1 MPDNVERVA
10 YRRGIFKG
18 AHYRRSWIPSEA
30 SACYRLAKKYSGE
43 GKILDIGDLE
53 AFADALK
60 AKFALPG
67 SASPEDQLKPDV
79 TVLFVATGAKYGLAV
94 ETRTETHLSEH
105 KVRPDIAIYVGGL
118 ICGYIELKA
127 PSLGADAPKLKGD
140 HNKKQWE
147 KLKGLPNLIYT
158 DGREWA
164 LYRSGERPDG
174 QPIVRL
180 HDDPTEKGK
189 AATTKD
195 DADALER
202 LFRDFLS
209 WEPAVPHNP
218 SGLAKY
224 LAPLSRFLRS
234 EVENALDQPGSAV
247 ELLANEWRQ
256 FFFPDA
262 DNAKFADAYAQTVT
276 YAMLLARL
284 SGAPKL
290 DPAEAAKT
298 LDKNNGLLAR
308 TLELLGQKAAR
319 EELAVGFEML
329 QRSLEALDPY
339 DFLKS
344 KPDLWLYFY
353 EDFLAAYDPKLR
365 KDYGVYYTPREVVE
379 LQVRLASELLEKR
392 FGKKLGFADDGVV
405 FLDPAV
411 GTGTYPVAAVKHG
424 LEKVRARSGPGAVP
438 ARAGHM
444 AENMHGFEVLVGPYA
459 VAHLRLTQ
467 AIEGAMNDAKAAGEP
482 EEKLNK
488 RLNIYLADT
497 LESPNHAPPGGFDL
511 THKALTNEHEA
522 ARKVKQGGDILV
534 CLGNPPYDRQTI
546 EEGDTTTQRKGGWV
560 RFGDQVRGAAKQEEQ
575 GERAIFKDFTEPAT
589 KAGAGVHLKNLYNDY
604 VYFWRWAL
612 WRLFEQQTCGGIIT
626 FITASSYLAGP
637 GFVGMREMMRQT
649 FDELWIIDLGGDN
662 LGTRKTPNVF
672 NIQTPVAIA
681 IGVREPKPSPDK
693 PAKVRYAKI
702 EGATREDKLTQLEA
716 VADFSGLVW
725 RNCPDDWHKP
735 FLPVGMGDYSAWP
748 RIQDLLPWTHSGA
761 QFKRSWPIGETQAV
775 LSQRYSKLISA
786 RLKDRRQLFKESRD
800 RKITWR
806 PGDKSLPCIY
816 EITTTHPSP
825 PISRYAFRSFD
836 RQFGIIDPRF
846 GDYLRSDLQDTLG
859 KQCFLTTLLT
869 TPLGYGAALT
879 ACSDL
884 PDLHHFRGSFG
895 GKDVIPLYRD
905 AAGSE
910 PNVTGGL
917 LDALGKAYGTTPTAE
932 DLAGY
937 VYAVLGGQSYTR
949 RFWNELETPGPRV
962 PLTKVGKTF
971 AVAANLGRKLIWLH
985 TYADR
990 FRDKD
995 RGNEVSKGKAT
1006 TIKGVSSAPAHYPA
1020 EYTYDPATRE
1030 ITVGNGRFGP
1040 VAPEVWEFEVS
1051 GLKVVQSWLGY
1062 RMRKR
1067 AGKKSSPLD
1076 EIRPECWTAR
1086 MSDELLELLWV
1097 LEATLAM
1104 EPELEKAL
1112 DKVVAG
1118 ACFTA
1123 AEMPTPKNEE
1133 RKAPGTVSNT
1143 GGLLE
1148 IMGVEDEAANG
1159 DEDDD

>member
-1 MPDNVERVA
+1 M
-10 YRRGIFKG
+10 
-18 AHYRRSWIPSEA
+18 
-30 SACYRLAKKYSGE
+30 
-43 GKILDIGDLE
+43 DLLKLYDYAE
-53 AFADALK
+53 SLK

-67 SASPEDQLKPDV
+67 SASPEDQLKPAIAD
-79 TVLFVATGAKYGLAV
+79 LLKSAGAAYGLV
-94 ETRTETHLSEH
+94 VNTRTETHLSEH

-127 PSLGADAPKLKGD
+127 PGLGADAPKLKGE

-147 KLKGLPNLIYT
+147 KLTGLPNLIYT
-158 DGREWA
+158 DGRDWA
-164 LYRSGERPDG
+164 LYRTGERPDD

-180 HDDPTEKGK
+180 HDDPTDKGK

-195 DADALER
+195 DAEGLER

-209 WEPAVPHNP
+209 WQPSVPHNP
-218 SGLAKY
+218 PGLARY

-234 EVENALDQPGSAV
+234 EVENALGQTGSAV
-247 ELLANEWRQ
+247 GLLAVEWRQ
-256 FFFPDA
+256 FFFPDS
-262 DNAKFADAYAQTVT
+262 DDAKFADAYAQTVT

-284 SGAPKL
+284 SGAAKL
-290 DPAEAAKT
+290 DPTEAAKT

-308 TLELLGQKAAR
+308 TLELLGQRDAR
-319 EELAVGFEML
+319 EELSVGFEML
-329 QRSLEALDPY
+329 QRSLEALNPH

-411 GTGTYPVAAVKHG
+411 GTGTYPVAAIKHG

-438 ARAGHM
+438 ARARQM

-467 AIEGAMNDAKAAGEP
+467 ALEGAMNDANAAAGEP
-482 EEKLNK
+482 EEKLGK

-534 CLGNPPYDRQTI
+534 CLGNPPYDRERRAEDGTKPN
-546 EEGDTTTQRKGGWV
+546 KGGWV
-560 RFGDQVRGAAKQEEQ
+560 RFGDQIAGGAKQEQQ
-575 GERAIFKDFTEPAT
+575 GERPIFEDFLKPARD
-589 KAGAGVHLKNLYNDY
+589 AGKGLNLQVIFNDY

-612 WRLFEQQTCGGIIT
+612 WRMLERQNCGGIIT
-626 FITASSYLAGP
+626 FITASSYLVGP
-637 GFVGMREMMRQT
+637 GFVGVREVMRRS

-662 LGTRKTPNVF
+662 LGARKTPNVF
-672 NIQTPVAIA
+672 AIQIPVAIA
-681 IGVREPKPSPDK
+681 LGIRGPKQEPDK
-693 PAKVRYAKI
+693 PANVRYAKI
-702 EGATREDKLTQLEA
+702 EGGTREEKLTKLEA
-716 VADFSGLVW
+716 ISSIQEFDW
-725 RNCPDDWHKP
+725 RECATEWQAPFMPIGKGAYFDWPK
-735 FLPVGMGDYSAWP
+735 VV
-748 RIQDLLPWTHSGA
+748 DLFPYHTAGA
-761 QFKRSWPIGETQAV
+761 VFYRSWPIGETEAV
-775 LSQRYSKLISA
+775 LSARWKKLSGSKA
-786 RLKDRRQLFKESRD
+786 PDRPKLFKTSRD
-800 RKITWR
+800 RTVHYTVGQR
-806 PGDKSLPCIY
+806 DLAGY
-816 EITTTHPSP
+816 GEP
-825 PISRYAFRSFD
+825 PISALENTSDEPKAIRFGYRSFD
-836 RQFGIIDPRF
+836 RHNALYDFRL
-846 GDYLRSDLQDTLG
+846 GDFIRPTLARISSE
-859 KQCFLTTLLT
+859 QQTFLVCPDSLVCGHGAICTV
-869 TPLGYGAALT
+869 TPHI
-879 ACSDL
+879 
-884 PDLHHFRGSFG
+884 PDQHYFRGSFG

-905 AAGSE
+905 AAGTE

-917 LDALGKAYGTTPTAE
+917 LDALGIGYSATPTAE
-932 DLAGY
+932 DLAAY

-949 RFWNELETPGPRV
+949 RFWNELETPGPRI
-962 PLTKVGKTF
+962 PLTKDDAIFTE
-971 AVAANLGRKLIWLH
+971 VAKLGRRLIWLH
-985 TYADR
+985 TYAER
-990 FRDKD
+990 FRGED
-995 RGNEVSKGKAT
+995 RGDEVPMGNAT
-1006 TIKGVSSAPAHYPA
+1006 TIKGVSSDPAHYPA
-1020 EYTYDPATRE
+1020 EFGYNPVTRE
-1030 ITVGNGRFGP
+1030 IAVGDGRLGP

-1062 RMRKR
+1062 RMKKR

-1076 EIRPECWTAR
+1076 EIRPEGWTAR
-1086 MSDELLELLWV
+1086 MSDDLLELVWV

-1118 ACFTA
+1118 PCFTA
-1123 AEMPTPKNEE
+1123 AELPTPKPEE
-1133 RKAPGTVSNT
+1133 RKAPGTVSAT

-1148 IMGVEDEAANG
+1148 MMGVKDGEAGDDE
-1159 DEDDD
+1159 E

>member
-1 MPDNVERVA
+1 MEL
-10 YRRGIFKG
+10 KT
-18 AHYRRSWIPSEA
+18 
-30 SACYRLAKKYSGE
+30 
-43 GKILDIGDLE
+43 LE
-53 AFADALK
+53 AFADAIRS
-60 AKFALPG
+60 KFALPG
-67 SASPEDQLKPDV
+67 AASPEDQLKSV
-79 TVLFVATGAKYGLAV
+79 VADLVIAAGAAYGLTV

-127 PSLGADAPKLKGD
+127 PGLGADAPRLTGK
-140 HNKKQWE
+140 HNKEQWE

-158 DGREWA
+158 DGRDWA
-164 LYRSGERPDG
+164 LYRNGERPDG

-180 HDDPTEKGK
+180 HDDPTTKGK
-189 AATTKD
+189 AATVKEN
-195 DADALER
+195 AEGLER
-202 LFRDFLS
+202 LLRDFLGWQPS
-209 WEPAVPHNP
+209 VPHNP

-234 EVENALDQPGSAV
+234 EVENALSLPGSAV
-247 ELLANEWRQ
+247 GLLANEWRQ
-256 FFFPDA
+256 FFFPDS

-284 SGAPKL
+284 SGAAKL
-290 DPAEAAKT
+290 DPTEAAKT

-329 QRSLEALDPY
+329 QRSLEALDPH

-379 LQVRLASELLEKR
+379 LQVRLAAELLEKR

-424 LEKVRARSGPGAVP
+424 LEKVRARSGPGAIP
-438 ARAGHM
+438 ARARQM
-444 AENMHGFEVLVGPYA
+444 AANMHGFEVLVGPYA
-459 VAHLRLTQ
+459 VAHLRLSQ
-467 AIEGAMNDAKAAGEP
+467 ALEGAMNEAKAASEP
-482 EEKLNK
+482 DEKLAK

-497 LESPNHAPPGGFDL
+497 LESPNAAPPGGL
-511 THKALTNEHEA
+511 TLTYRALTAEHEA

-560 RFGDQVRGAAKQEEQ
+560 RFGDQVKGAAKQEEQ
-575 GERAIFKDFTEPAT
+575 GERAIFKDFTDPAT
-589 KAGAGVHLKNLYNDY
+589 KTGAGVHLKNLYNDY

-612 WRLFEQQTCGGIIT
+612 WRLFEQQTCGGIVT

-637 GFVGMREMMRQT
+637 GFVGVREVMRRT
-649 FDELWIIDLGGDN
+649 FDEIWIIDLGGDN

-681 IGVREPKPSPDK
+681 IGVRGAKPAPDK

-702 EGATREDKLTQLEA
+702 EGATREDKLTQLDGIGA
-716 VADFSGLVW
+716 FAGIAW
-725 RNCPDDWHKP
+725 RDCPDDWHKP
-735 FLPVGMGDYSAWP
+735 FLPIGKGDFFQWP
-748 RIQDLLPWTHSGA
+748 MLIDLFPYQRSGSK
-761 QFKRSWPIGETQAV
+761 FGRPWPIGETQELIGRRWA
-775 LSQRYSKLISA
+775 KLLGETGASRA
-786 RLKDRRQLFKESRD
+786 KNFKNNKY
-800 RKITWR
+800 RKIERTYR
-806 PGDKSLPCIY
+806 DHQTGLALPTIASLKPGASAPKI
-816 EITTTHPSP
+816 SP
-825 PISRYAFRSFD
+825 YAFRSFD
-836 RQFGIIDPRF
+836 RHFAIEDVRF
-846 GDYLRSDLQDTLG
+846 NDRMGEVLWRLQSKEQL
-859 KQCFLTTLLT
+859 
-869 TPLGYGAALT
+869 YLT
-879 ACSDL
+879 ALATEALGPGQGMIASASV

-905 AAGSE
+905 AAGTD
-910 PNVTGGL
+910 PNVTTGL
-917 LDALGKAYGTTPTAE
+917 LAALGVAHGTAPTAE
-932 DLAGY
+932 DLAAY

-949 RFWNELETPGPRV
+949 RFWNELETPGQRLPI
-962 PLTKVGKTF
+962 TKDAATF
-971 AVAANLGRKLIWLH
+971 AEAAALGRKLIWLH
-985 TYADR
+985 TYAER
-990 FRDKD
+990 FRSAD
-995 RGNEVSKGKAT
+995 RGDEIPPGAAKI
-1006 TIKGVSSAPAHYPA
+1006 IKGVSDNPAQYPEA
-1020 EYTYDPATRE
+1020 FNYDPATFE
-1030 ITVGNGRFGP
+1030 ITVGDGRFGP
-1040 VAPEVWEFEVS
+1040 VSAQVWEFEVS

-1062 RMRKR
+1062 RMKKR

-1076 EIRPECWTAR
+1076 EIRPERWTAR

-1104 EPELEKAL
+1104 EPQLEKVL
-1112 DKVVAG
+1112 DKIIG
-1118 ACFTA
+1118 GPCFAA
-1123 AEMPTPKNEE
+1123 AELPIPTAEQRMPPMAADLSE
-1133 RKAPGTVSNT
+1133 SLFD
-1143 GGLLE
+1143 LLE
-1148 IMGVEDEAANG
+1148 DETDPDG
-1159 DEDDD
+1159 SDEQD